1 MKVHKIFITLL
12 IILSFGC
19 DLTGLLGEDAE
30 GKDRLQTIIEGAER
44 FLGDLVEEHVEYE
57 YYYVDDQ
64 GNYFDEHGN
73 VVVLKED
80 GTFVYKDKDV
90 VIGAEG
96 KGSISV
102 NVDRDGKIGV
112 SVDGEAMV
120 VDLDGAKKLV
130 ADVKAEVFGKPG
142 EVQGD
147 LVAKVSEVVAKGSDF
162 KSLVAKLEGDVKGDI
177 KQIVAAPVVKTR
189 KPVSVFAKQNTY
201 KKPTN
206 YSGQKMSS
214 APRTKVYCQSYTL
227 RPGERATKVYISDDE
242 RKMFNFVEK
251 HLKDVIAL
259 IDKNSYSS
267 GLKSRQD
274 YKDKIKTKYE
284 KLMRMSKEDTI
295 AGDMRILE
303 LGRAVKKFY
312 DFMKD
317 NAANSAEVKSLIE
330 LGVKDKSDILEKA
343 GIKFSSDIK
352 NYDHVA
358 ALIDLALCDKSYS
371 SSIRVFFENVA
382 DTLWYHNYASDE
394 VTLMQE
400 LIWDMESKFHSSNS
414 PDLAQLKQGILS
426 R

>member
-19 DLTGLLGEDAE
+19 DLTGLLGKDDE

-44 FLGDLVEEHVEYE
+44 FLGDLVEEQVEYE

-73 VVVLKED
+73 VVVLNED

-102 NVDRDGKIGV
+102 NVDRDGKIDV
-112 SVDGEAMV
+112 SAVGEAMV
-120 VDLDGAKKLV
+120 VALDGAKKLV

-147 LVAKVSEVVAKGSDF
+147 LVSNVSEVIAKGSDF
-162 KSLVAKLEGDVKGDI
+162 KSLVAKLEGDVKGEI
-177 KQIVAAPVVKTR
+177 KQVVASPVVKTR
-189 KPVSVFAKQNTY
+189 KPVSVSTKQNTY

-206 YSGQKMSS
+206 YSGHKVNY

-242 RKMFNFVEK
+242 KKMFNFLEK

-267 GLKSRQD
+267 GLKNRQD
-274 YKDKIKTKYE
+274 YKEKIKTKYE
-284 KLMRMSKEDTI
+284 KLMGMSKEDTI
-295 AGDMRILE
+295 AGDIRRWE
-303 LGRAVKKFY
+303 LGRSVKKFY
-312 DFMKD
+312 DFIKD
-317 NAANSAEVKSLIE
+317 NAANSEEVKSLIE
-330 LGVKDKSDILEKA
+330 SGVRDKSDILEKA
-343 GIKFSSDIK
+343 GIKSSSDIK

-358 ALIDLALCDKSYS
+358 ALIDLALCYKDYS

-382 DTLWYHNYASDE
+382 DTLWYYADSSDKSAD
-394 VTLMQE
+394 TQD
-400 LIWDMESKFHSSNS
+400 LIWKMEAKFHSSNS
-414 PDLAQLKQGILS
+414 SDLAQLKRGILGQ
-426 R
+426 

>member
-1 MKVHKIFITLL
+1 MKVYKIFITLL

-19 DLTGLLGEDAE
+19 DLTGLLGKDDE

-44 FLGDLVEEHVEYE
+44 FLDDLVEEQVEYE

-73 VVVLKED
+73 VVVLNED

-102 NVDRDGKIGV
+102 NVDRDGKIDV
-112 SVDGEAMV
+112 SVDEEAV
-120 VDLDGAKKLV
+120 VALDGAKKLV
-130 ADVKAEVFGKPG
+130 ADVKAEVFGKPD

-147 LVAKVSEVVAKGSDF
+147 LVANVSEVVAKGSDF
-162 KSLVAKLEGDVKGDI
+162 KSLVAKLEGDVKGEI
-177 KQIVAAPVVKTR
+177 KQIVASPVVKTK
-189 KPVSVFAKQNTY
+189 KPVSVSTKQSTY
-201 KKPTN
+201 KKSTN
-206 YSGQKMSS
+206 YSGHKMSNES
-214 APRTKVYCQSYTL
+214 RPKVYCQTYKV
-227 RPGERATKVYISDDE
+227 RPGERATKMQLSDDE
-242 RKMFNFVEK
+242 KKMFNFLEK

-267 GLKSRQD
+267 GLKNRQD
-274 YKDKIKTKYE
+274 YKEKIKTKYE
-284 KLMRMSKEDTI
+284 KLMRMSKEDTV
-295 AGDMRILE
+295 AGDIRRWE
-303 LGRAVKKFY
+303 LARSVKKFY

-330 LGVKDKSDILEKA
+330 NGVRDNSDILEKA
-343 GIKFSSDIK
+343 GIKSSSDIK

-358 ALIDLALCDKSYS
+358 ALIDLALCYKDYS

-382 DTLWYHNYASDE
+382 DTLWYYADGSDE
-394 VTLMQE
+394 SELTQE
-400 LIWDMESKFHSSNS
+400 LIWKMETQFHSSNS
-414 PDLAQLKQGILS
+414 SALTQLKRGILGQ
-426 R
+426 